1 MLTHDLPVGAPNCAE
16 IGKVLL
22 PIGDIPGHSGDVLW
36 ACAGSAQDRHDVL
49 ESLPELPD
57 EVVVFKAFIA
67 IPTDL
72 AATEDHG
79 LALSDDAVRVTLWTC
94 PALRQQG
101 LVHANFSICNVYV
114 YNYILY
120 LKY

>member
-1 MLTHDLPVGAPNCAE
+1 MLTHDLPVGAPNCPA

-22 PIGDIPGHSGDVLW
+22 PIGYLPGHSGDVLW
-36 ACAGSAQDRHDVL
+36 ACAGSAQDRHYVL

-57 EVVVFKAFIA
+57 EVVVLKAFIA

-79 LALSDDAVRVTLWTC
+79 LALSDDAVGVTLWAFPT
-94 PALRQQG
+94 LGQQG
-101 LVHANFSICNVYV
+101 LVHADFPVCNIGARIIFYT
-114 YNYILY
+114 
-120 LKY
+120 

>member
-1 MLTHDLPVGAPNCAE
+1 MLTHDLPVSAPNCAE

-22 PIGDIPGHSGDVLW
+22 SISDIPGHSGDVLW

-57 EVVVFKAFIA
+57 EVVVLKAFIA

-79 LALSDDAVRVTLWTC
+79 LALSDDAVGVTLWAFPT
-94 PALRQQG
+94 RGQQG
-101 LVHANFSICNVYV
+101 LVHADFPVCNIGARIIFYT
-114 YNYILY
+114 
-120 LKY
+120 

>member
-1 MLTHDLPVGAPNCAE
+1 PAGLAN
-16 IGKVLL
+16 KVM
-22 PIGDIPGHSGDVLW
+22 VLKTLVLVP
-36 ACAGSAQDRHDVL
+36 ANLASA
-49 ESLPELPD
+49 
-57 EVVVFKAFIA
+57 K
-67 IPTDL
+67 
-72 AATEDHG
+72 DHG

-101 LVHANFSICNVYV
+101 LVHANFSICNVYI